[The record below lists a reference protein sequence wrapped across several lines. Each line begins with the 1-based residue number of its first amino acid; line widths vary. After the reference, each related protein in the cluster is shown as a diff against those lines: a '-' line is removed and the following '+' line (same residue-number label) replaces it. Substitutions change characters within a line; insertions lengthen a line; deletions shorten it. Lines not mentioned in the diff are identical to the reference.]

1 MLIVNDRDRIE
12 WREGLT
18 VQDVL
23 DILRY
28 DYVLMTVTVD
38 GVLVTED
45 EYSQRLLSDG
55 ASLAVFHLA
64 HGG

>member
-12 WREGLT
+12 WKDGLT

-38 GVLVTED
+38 GVLVPED
-45 EYSQRLLSDG
+45 EYSLRLLSDG